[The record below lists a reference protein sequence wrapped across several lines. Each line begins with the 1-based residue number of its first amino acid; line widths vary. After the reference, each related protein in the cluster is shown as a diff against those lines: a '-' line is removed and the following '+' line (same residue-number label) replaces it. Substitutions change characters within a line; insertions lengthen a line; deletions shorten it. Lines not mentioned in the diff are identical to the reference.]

1 MFILTEKQSS
11 KQNNKYICLF
21 VLCSFIQSIR
31 FAFILMLPT
40 DISVLYNYH
49 QAIEPHCLSLHV
61 FFSLSIT
68 QNVNVIVVDWQTGAK
83 GPNYFQ
89 AAANTRVVGADIAT
103 LILTAQSLGAAASS
117 FHIIGHSL
125 GSHIAGY
132 AGEKVHG
139 MGRITGGR
147 RYYRACLFF
156 KAEIVKKNMSL

>member
-21 VLCSFIQSIR
+21 VLCSFIHSVNQNR
-31 FAFILMLPT
+31 FYSHATYRHFCPL
-40 DISVLYNYH
+40 
-49 QAIEPHCLSLHV
+49 QLSPSHRATLFV
-61 FFSLSIT
+61 TSCFFSLSIT

-147 RYYRACLFF
+147 RCYRACLFIF
-156 KAEIVKKNMSL
+156 